1 MTGITDFQKIVQS
14 VISLKSSFLMFN
26 CYRNL
31 DILETFMVR
40 NLRGFL
46 GLRANQLNW
55 NPAKIIFF

>member
-1 MTGITDFQKIVQS
+1 MTSITVFQNRNGN
-14 VISLKSSFLMFN
+14 ISLKSSFLMFN
-26 CYRNL
+26 SYRNL
-31 DILETFMVR
+31 DILETFMVS